1 MSGEMKYIANQ
12 VRTLIENGVDPD
24 DIAVISY
31 TRAELEELK
40 EELEKFSIQAEINL
54 PQAITES

>member
-54 PQAITES
+54 PQVITES

>member
-31 TRAELEELK
+31 TRAELKELK
-40 EELEKFSIQAEINL
+40 EELEKFSIQAEISL
-54 PQAITES
+54 PQVITES

>member
-40 EELEKFSIQAEINL
+40 EELEKFSIPAEISL
-54 PQAITES
+54 PR

>member
-1 MSGEMKYIANQ
+1 MAEEMKRIANQ
-12 VRTLIENGVDPD
+12 IHTLIENGVDPD

-31 TRAELEELK
+31 TRAELEILK
-40 EELEKFSIQAEINL
+40 KELEKFSIPAEISL

>member
-31 TRAELEELK
+31 TRAELKELK

-54 PQAITES
+54 PQVITES